1 VTWSHQRSLLCLR
14 MCWAGRMMLGTFS
27 ILLVLFHTAAA
38 ACEFGPFPYR
48 ATGIVCRMTKPAA
61 LLLNQET
68 AQVIQAAFRNA
79 KFPNITGE
87 RSMRL
92 LGRVAYGLS
101 NIQVNDLSI
110 EKSEVELK
118 EDNAIHISIKNV
130 SALFKGTLTY
140 GYAGAWFL
148 QLFHSVDFEI
158 ESSID
163 LQLDINLMCQKQ
175 QVAPDASDC
184 YLTFHKLTLHLQGDK
199 QPGWLKQLFTD
210 FISFTLK
217 LVLKREVCK
226 EINAV
231 AQTLTNF
238 ILDLAANFVQDKDII
253 VDISLASDPVVKANY
268 IESHHKGIVLYKN
281 TSSVLSDS
289 VFSPS
294 LLTESRMLYF
304 WLSEH
309 SLSSLAAAAFLD
321 GRLVLNL
328 RGEKLQVIPRGVP
341 SSPHTSHFGEKELFE
356 MEDTEAQQKAVQR
369 IFQGTS
375 YNDSVAKVWSL
386 TQPQISLQPE
396 GTVVRSLVAVEVS
409 ILLAGEEPLVS
420 LYMEK
425 EVTVT
430 VQATYAEKKLI
441 LQPVDSS
448 IEIKVFKCTADPSGE
463 DPSIQSFLQ
472 NMILVAG
479 IPEVT
484 SSIGSALTSLMNSK
498 RLDLFDI
505 INPEIITRK
514 GYVIVQLDFGF
525 PSHVL
530 LNFLEKSL

>member
-1 VTWSHQRSLLCLR
+1 

-27 ILLVLFHTAAA
+27 TLLVLVHTAAAA

-68 AQVIQAAFRNA
+68 AQVIQAAFRSA

-110 EKSEVELK
+110 ERSEVELK

-140 GYAGAWFL
+140 GYSGAWFL
-148 QLFHSVDFEI
+148 QLSHSVDFEI

-163 LQLDINLMCQKQ
+163 LQLNINLMCQKQ

-184 YLTFHKLTLHLQGDK
+184 YLAFHKLTLHLQGDK

-217 LVLKREVCK
+217 LVLKRELCLRSCVWC
-226 EINAV
+226 EV
-231 AQTLTNF
+231 FVFLP
-238 ILDLAANFVQDKDII
+238 AANFVRDKDII
-253 VDISLASDPVVKANY
+253 VDISLASDPVITANY
-268 IESHHKGIVLYKN
+268 IESHHKGLVLYNN

-304 WLSEH
+304 WISEH

-321 GRLVLNL
+321 GRLELSL
-328 RGEKLQVIPRGVP
+328 RGDKLQ
-341 SSPHTSHFGEKELFE
+341 ELFE

-386 TQPQISLQPE
+386 SQPQISLQPE
-396 GTVVRSLVAVEVS
+396 GTVVRSSVAVEVS
-409 ILLAGEEPLVS
+409 ILLAGEEPLVA

-425 EVTVT
+425 EITLT
-430 VQATYAEKKLI
+430 IQATYAEKKLI
-441 LQPVDSS
+441 LQPVDSRLVLFS
-448 IEIKVFKCTADPSGE
+448 LEKMKVFKCTADPSGE

-484 SSIGSALTSLMNSK
+484 SRIGSTLTSLMNSK
-498 RLDLFDI
+498 GLDLFDI

-514 GYVIVQLDFGF
+514 GYIIAQLDFGF
-525 PSHVL
+525 PSHLL

>member
-1 VTWSHQRSLLCLR
+1 
-14 MCWAGRMMLGTFS
+14 MCWAGRMMLGTFRV
-27 ILLVLFHTAAA
+27 LLVLVHAAA

-61 LLLNQET
+61 LLCELNQET

-110 EKSEVELK
+110 EQSEVELK
-118 EDNAIHISIKNV
+118 EDDAIHIVIKNV

-140 GYAGAWFL
+140 GYSGAWFL

-163 LQLDINLMCQKQ
+163 LQLNIDLLCQKE
-175 QVAPDASDC
+175 QVVPDASDC
-184 YLTFHKLTLHLQGDK
+184 YLAFHKLTLHLQGDK

-238 ILDLAANFVQDKDII
+238 ILDLAASFVRDKDII
-253 VDISLASDPVVKANY
+253 VDISLAADPVIKASY
-268 IESHHKGIVLYKN
+268 IESHHKGLVLYQN
-281 TSSVLSDS
+281 SSTVLSDS

-294 LLTESRMLYF
+294 LLTEDRMLYF
-304 WLSEH
+304 WFSEH
-309 SLSSLAAAAFLD
+309 SISSLAAAAFLD

-328 RGEKLQVIPRGVP
+328 RGEKLQ
-341 SSPHTSHFGEKELFE
+341 ELFE
-356 MEDTEAQQKAVQR
+356 LEDTEVQQKAVQT

-386 TQPQISLQPE
+386 SQPQVSLQPE
-396 GTVVRSLVAVEVS
+396 GTVVRSLVAVELS
-409 ILLAGEEPLVS
+409 ILPAGEEPQVS

-425 EVTVT
+425 EITVT
-430 VQATYAEKKLI
+430 IQATYAEKKLI

-448 IEIKVFKCTADPSGE
+448 IEIKVFKCTADPSG
-463 DPSIQSFLQ
+463 
-472 NMILVAG
+472 V
-479 IPEVT
+479 
-484 SSIGSALTSLMNSK
+484 SIGSALTSLMNSK
-498 RLDLFDI
+498 RLHLFEI

-525 PSHVL
+525 PSHLL
-530 LNFLEKSL
+530 LNFFDKEL

>member
-1 VTWSHQRSLLCLR
+1 
-14 MCWAGRMMLGTFS
+14 MCWAGRMMLRTFS
-27 ILLVLFHTAAA
+27 ILLVLVHAAA

-61 LLLNQET
+61 LLLNRET

-87 RSMRL
+87 RSMRF

-110 EKSEVELK
+110 ERSEVELK
-118 EDNAIHISIKNV
+118 EDNGIHISIRNV
-130 SALFKGTLTY
+130 TALFKGTLTY
-140 GYAGAWFL
+140 GYAGGWFL

-158 ESSID
+158 QSSID
-163 LQLDINLMCQKQ
+163 LQLNIDLKCQKERF
-175 QVAPDASDC
+175 VPDASDC

-210 FISFTLK
+210 IISFTLK

-238 ILDLAANFVQDKDII
+238 ILDLAANFVRDRDII
-253 VDISLASDPVVKANY
+253 VDISLASDPVIKANY
-268 IESHHKGIVLYKN
+268 IESHHKGLVLYKN
-281 TSSVLSDS
+281 NSSMLSDS

-309 SLSSLAAAAFLD
+309 SLSSLAAAAFSD

-328 RGEKLQVIPRGVP
+328 RGEKLQ
-341 SSPHTSHFGEKELFE
+341 ELFE
-356 MEDTEAQQKAVQR
+356 KEDSEMQRKAVQM

-409 ILLAGEEPLVS
+409 ILPTGEEPLVA

-425 EVTVT
+425 EITVT
-430 VQATYAEKKLI
+430 IQATYAEKKLI

-448 IEIKVFKCTADPSGE
+448 VEIKVFKCAADPSGE
-463 DPSIQSFLQ
+463 EPSIQRFLHI
-472 NMILVAG
+472 MILVAG

-484 SSIGSALTSLMNSK
+484 SSIGSALTSLMNNK
-498 RLDLFDI
+498 GLDLFDI

-514 GYVIVQLDFGF
+514 GYVIAQLDFGF
-525 PSHVL
+525 PSHL
-530 LNFLEKSL
+530 LLKFFEKNL

>member
-1 VTWSHQRSLLCLR
+1 
-14 MCWAGRMMLGTFS
+14 MCWAGRMVLGAFRL
-27 ILLVLFHTAAA
+27 LLVLVHTSA
-38 ACEFGPFPYR
+38 ACEFGRSPYR

-92 LGRVAYGLS
+92 LGKVAYGLT

-118 EDNAIHISIKNV
+118 EDNAIHIAIKNV
-130 SALFKGTLTY
+130 TALFRGTLTY

-148 QLFHSVDFEI
+148 KMFHSVDFEI

-163 LQLDINLMCQKQ
+163 LQLGIELMCQKE
-175 QVAPDASDC
+175 QVVPDASDC

-217 LVLKREVCK
+217 FVLKREVCK
-226 EINAV
+226 EINV
-231 AQTLTNF
+231 LAQMLTEY
-238 ILDLAANFVQDKDII
+238 IVDLAANFVQDKEII
-253 VDISLASDPVVKANY
+253 VDISLASDPVITASY
-268 IESHHKGIVLYKN
+268 LESHHKGLVLYQN
-281 TSSVLSDS
+281 HSSVLSDS

-309 SLSSLAAAAFLD
+309 SLSNLASAAFSD
-321 GRLVLNL
+321 GRLLLTL
-328 RGEKLQVIPRGVP
+328 RGEKLQ
-341 SSPHTSHFGEKELFE
+341 ELFE
-356 MEDTEAQQKAVQR
+356 TEDSEVQRKAVQM

-386 TQPQISLQPE
+386 THPQISLQPE
-396 GTVVRSLVAVEVS
+396 GTVVQSLVAVEVS
-409 ILLAGEEPLVS
+409 ILPAGAEPLVA

-425 EVTVT
+425 EITVT
-430 VQATYAEKKLI
+430 IQASYAEKELI
-441 LQPVDSS
+441 LQPVDSR
-448 IEIKVFKCTADPSGE
+448 IEIKVFKCTADPSGN
-463 DPSIQSFLQ
+463 DPSIQNFLQ
-472 NMILVAG
+472 NMITVVG

-505 INPEIITRK
+505 INPEIITRE

-525 PSHVL
+525 PNHL
-530 LNFLEKSL
+530 LLRFLDQSL

>member
-1 VTWSHQRSLLCLR
+1 
-14 MCWAGRMMLGTFS
+14 MCWTGRMMLGTFS
-27 ILLVLFHTAAA
+27 ILLVLVHTAA

-79 KFPNITGE
+79 NFPNITGE

-101 NIQVNDLSI
+101 NIQVNYLSI
-110 EKSEVELK
+110 ERSEVELK
-118 EDNAIHISIKNV
+118 EDDAIHIAIKNMTAV
-130 SALFKGTLTY
+130 FKGTLTY

-163 LQLDINLMCQKQ
+163 LELNIDLTCQKE
-175 QVAPDASDC
+175 QVVPDASDC

-231 AQTLTNF
+231 AQTLTSF
-238 ILDLAANFVQDKDII
+238 VIDLAANFVRDQDII
-253 VDISLASDPVVKANY
+253 VDISLSSDPVINASY
-268 IESHHKGIVLYKN
+268 IESHHKGLVVYKN
-281 TSSVLSDS
+281 NSSVLSES

-294 LLTESRMLYF
+294 LLTENRMLYF

-309 SLSSLAAAAFLD
+309 SISSLASAAFLD

-328 RGEKLQVIPRGVP
+328 RGEKLQ
-341 SSPHTSHFGEKELFE
+341 ELFE
-356 MEDTEAQQKAVQR
+356 MEDTEVQRKAVQM

-396 GTVVRSLVAVEVS
+396 GIVVRSLVAVEVS
-409 ILLAGEEPLVS
+409 ILLAGEEPLVA

-425 EVTVT
+425 EIMVTI
-430 VQATYAEKKLI
+430 QATYAEKKLI

-448 IEIKVFKCTADPSGE
+448 VEIKVFKCTADPNGK

-472 NMILVAG
+472 NMILTVG

-525 PSHVL
+525 PSHLL
-530 LNFLEKSL
+530 LNFLEESL

>member
-1 VTWSHQRSLLCLR
+1 

-27 ILLVLFHTAAA
+27 ILLVLVHAAA
-38 ACEFGPFPYR
+38 ACDFGPFPYR

-61 LLLNQET
+61 LLLNKET

-92 LGRVAYGLS
+92 LGRVAYGLT

-110 EKSEVELK
+110 ERSQVELK
-118 EDNAIHISIKNV
+118 EDNAIHIAIKNV
-130 SALFKGTLTY
+130 TALFKGTLTY

-163 LQLDINLMCQKQ
+163 LQLSIKLMCQKD
-175 QVAPDASDC
+175 QVVPDASGC

-231 AQTLTNF
+231 SQMLTNF
-238 ILDLAANFVQDKDII
+238 ILDLAADFVRDKDII
-253 VDISLASDPVVKANY
+253 VDISLASDPVIKASY
-268 IESHHKGIVLYKN
+268 IESHHKGLVLYRN
-281 TSSVLSDS
+281 NSSVLSDS

-304 WLSEH
+304 WFSEH
-309 SLSSLAAAAFLD
+309 SLSSLASAAFLD
-321 GRLVLNL
+321 GQLVLNFT
-328 RGEKLQVIPRGVP
+328 GEKLQ
-341 SSPHTSHFGEKELFE
+341 ELFE
-356 MEDTEAQQKAVQR
+356 MEDTEVQRKAVQMV
-369 IFQGTS
+369 FQGTS

-386 TQPQISLQPE
+386 TQPQISPQPE

-409 ILLAGEEPLVS
+409 ILPAGEEPLVA

-425 EVTVT
+425 EITVT
-430 VQATYAEKKLI
+430 IQATYEEKKLI

-448 IEIKVFKCTADPSGE
+448 IEIKVFKCTADPSGK
-463 DPSIQSFLQ
+463 DPSIQRFLQ

-525 PSHVL
+525 PSHL
-530 LNFLEKSL
+530 LLHFLEKSW